1 VVIGETSE
9 EIEATKSHS
18 EVVEDG
24 RTVLVPMQEVKDST
38 TKTNNTLK
46 ANKLKQ
52 LMMMRILTI
61 ITKWREVP
69 NVVAIEMNNAEEEA
83 TEVPD
88 MEMKENRRREFHL
101 GLRAK
106 R

>member
-1 VVIGETSE
+1 
-9 EIEATKSHS
+9 
-18 EVVEDG
+18 
-24 RTVLVPMQEVKDST
+24 
-38 TKTNNTLK
+38 
-46 ANKLKQ
+46 
-52 LMMMRILTI
+52 
-61 ITKWREVP
+61 VP